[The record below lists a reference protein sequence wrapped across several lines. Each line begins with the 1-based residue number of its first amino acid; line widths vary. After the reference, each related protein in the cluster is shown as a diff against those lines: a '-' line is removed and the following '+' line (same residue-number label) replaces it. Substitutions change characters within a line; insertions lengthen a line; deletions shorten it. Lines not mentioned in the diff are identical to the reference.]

1 MEYIVLDLE
10 WNQSNTG
17 KEDAVEKLPFEII
30 EIGAIKLNNER
41 VMVSEFNELVKPQVY
56 HEMHKI
62 TSKLIH
68 IQMQELERGRP
79 FPEVGGDFVNWCG
92 QDEHLFCTWGT
103 LDLTELQRN
112 MAYYEM
118 PLLAP
123 GPLPFLDVQKL
134 FAIAYEERKIRRNLE
149 YAIDFLHIEKDIPF
163 HRAFSDAYYTAK
175 ILIRILEEHPE
186 VLVNLSYDT
195 FCPPKDR
202 GDEVKAQF
210 DTYVKYISR
219 EFKDKTEA
227 FADKEVVSSKCYLCH
242 RNLRKKIKWFSAN
255 GRHYYCV
262 AYCEKHGY
270 LKGKIRVRK
279 AYDGGVYIVK
289 TTKLIPKEEAEAI
302 AARRDHAREVRKRHK
317 HSKAR
322 ECRGIGTEYAN
333 YILEGGWQRLRGKIY
348 DLRNLY
354 PYEGTGTY

>member
-30 EIGAIKLNNER
+30 EIGAIKLNKER
-41 VMVSEFNELVKPQVY
+41 VMVSEFNELIKPQVY

-68 IQMQELERGRP
+68 IQMQELERGRS

-92 QDEHLFCTWGT
+92 QEEHLFCTWGT

-123 GPLPFLDVQKL
+123 GPLPYLDVQKL

-163 HRAFSDAYYTAK
+163 HRAFSD
-175 ILIRILEEHPE
+175 RSEE
-186 VLVNLSYDT
+186 
-195 FCPPKDR
+195 
-202 GDEVKAQF
+202 
-210 DTYVKYISR
+210 
-219 EFKDKTEA
+219 
-227 FADKEVVSSKCYLCH
+227 
-242 RNLRKKIKWFSAN
+242 
-255 GRHYYCV
+255 
-262 AYCEKHGY
+262 
-270 LKGKIRVRK
+270 
-279 AYDGGVYIVK
+279 
-289 TTKLIPKEEAEAI
+289 
-302 AARRDHAREVRKRHK
+302 RR
-317 HSKAR
+317 
-322 ECRGIGTEYAN
+322 
-333 YILEGGWQRLRGKIY
+333 
-348 DLRNLY
+348 
-354 PYEGTGTY
+354 

>member
-1 MEYIVLDLE
+1 MEERMEYIVLDLE

-30 EIGAIKLNNER
+30 EIGAIKLNKER
-41 VMVSEFNELVKPQVY
+41 VMVSEFNELIKPQVY

-79 FPEVGGDFVNWCG
+79 FPEVGGDFVRWCG
-92 QDEHLFCTWGT
+92 QEEHLFCTWGT

-112 MAYYEM
+112 MVYYEM

-123 GPLPFLDVQKL
+123 GPLPYLDVQKL

-186 VLVNLSYDT
+186 VVVNLSYDT

-202 GDEVKAQF
+202 RDEVKAQF

-289 TTKLIPKEEAEAI
+289 TTKLISKEDADAI

-317 HSKAR
+317 HSKA
-322 ECRGIGTEYAN
+322 GNTE
-333 YILEGGWQRLRGKIY
+333 E
-348 DLRNLY
+348 
-354 PYEGTGTY
+354 